1 MKREDTKDSSRSATD
16 DGGKAGFPAA
26 CRLCPR
32 RCGANRLTGVGAC
45 GVGAG
50 LRVARAAL
58 HHWEEPC
65 ISGTKGS
72 GTVFFSGCALRC
84 CFCQN
89 YPISAGAFGRDISV
103 ERLAEIFLELQGQGA
118 HNINLVNPTHYAP
131 PIAEALRLAKA
142 RGLTLPVVCNSGG
155 YDSPAVLAALDGL
168 VDIYLPDLKYRS
180 QQASAAYSGAADY
193 FAVASRAIPAMLAQ
207 VGPPVFDGDGLLRR
221 GLIVRH
227 LVLPGQAADS
237 LALLDWLAGAL
248 PAGSFLLSLM
258 CQYIP
263 SHRAAEHR
271 ELNRRL
277 TTLEYQKVLRRADEL
292 GLAGFRQE
300 RPSASEAY
308 VPDFNLEGV

>member
-1 MKREDTKDSSRSATD
+1 MQ
-16 DGGKAGFPAA
+16 GGCGAAGGAGRAA
-26 CRLCPR
+26 PLGRTLHLRHEGVGHGVLLGLCAAVLLLPELPHQRWSLWPR
-32 RCGANRLTGVGAC
+32 R
-45 GVGAG
+45 
-50 LRVARAAL
+50 
-58 HHWEEPC
+58 
-65 ISGTKGS
+65 
-72 GTVFFSGCALRC
+72 
-84 CFCQN
+84 
-89 YPISAGAFGRDISV
+89 FG

-131 PIAEALRLAKA
+131 PIAEALRLAKT

-155 YDSPAVLAALDGL
+155 YDSSEVLAAFAGL

-207 VGPPVFDGDGLLRR
+207 VGLPVFDGDGLLRR

-227 LVLPGQAADS
+227 LMLPGQAADS

-300 RPSASEAY
+300 RPSASDAY